1 MNLQKKIAKTLSLA
15 LAMNPNPNPNPRFR
29 APPIQEL
36 NQRITKKNGGNDTN

>member
-1 MNLQKKIAKTLSLA
+1 MNLQKKIAKTLSLV
-15 LAMNPNPNPNPRFR
+15 LAMNPNPNPRFR

>member
-15 LAMNPNPNPNPRFR
+15 LAMNPNPNPRFR
-29 APPIQEL
+29 TPPIQEL

>member
-15 LAMNPNPNPNPRFR
+15 LAMNPNPNPRFR